1 MTVTEI
7 TEINKSRA
15 KIRTDE
21 DISFVLYKGELRTYR
36 IQEGKEI
43 TETVY
48 QEIMGELLPK
58 RAKKRVLN
66 LLKNRSYTSAQ
77 LKDKLEL
84 GGYPHQIAQE
94 AIAYAAS
101 YGYVN
106 DNQYALDF
114 IEYNKET
121 KSRTRIFTDLLRKG
135 IPERIIKEAWDEVVG
150 DERQELE
157 KEQIMR
163 WINKKNFLPE
173 TASLQEKQKMMAF
186 LYRKGF
192 SIESIRSAVSL
203 DITSICV

>member
-1 MTVTEI
+1 MTVTEV
-7 TEINKSRA
+7 TEINKSRM

-43 TETVY
+43 TEAIY

-66 LLKNRSYTSAQ
+66 LLKNRAYTSAQ

-84 GGYPHQIAQE
+84 GGYPARIAQE

-121 KSRTRIFTDLLRKG
+121 KSQTRIFTDLLRKG
-135 IPERIIKEAWDEVVG
+135 ISEQIIKEAWDEVVG

-157 KEQIMR
+157 KQQIMR
-163 WINKKNFLPE
+163 WINKKSFLPE
-173 TASLQEKQKMMAF
+173 TASLQEKRKMMAF

>member
-1 MTVTEI
+1 MTVTEV
-7 TEINKSRA
+7 TEINKSRM
-15 KIRTDE
+15 KIKTDE

-43 TETVY
+43 AETVY

-66 LLKNRSYTSAQ
+66 LLKSRAYTSAQ

-84 GGYPHQIAQE
+84 GGYPARITQE
-94 AIAYAAS
+94 AIDYAAS